1 MHVFVSQKK
10 LSPVRWHE
18 TFPDAL
24 TVRTPQEA
32 QRLHQGEGLVWLDFT
47 ALSAAEKARW
57 LQCTEQLQCPV
68 VVLSNL
74 PNDGESM
81 QVFGAGAA
89 GYCHVLAT
97 PALLKEIALVVEHGG
112 YWVGAEFIG
121 KVLKVSA
128 RHMQPVSCEGASF
141 YTDLTERE
149 QMVAQ
154 LVAQGA
160 SNKEI
165 AGSLGI
171 TERTTKAH
179 LASLFAKSGA
189 RDRVHLVLLLN
200 EHEVFAL

>member
-1 MHVFVSQKK
+1 M
-10 LSPVRWHE
+10 
-18 TFPDAL
+18 A
-24 TVRTPQEA
+24 
-32 QRLHQGEGLVWLDFT
+32 
-47 ALSAAEKARW
+47 
-57 LQCTEQLQCPV
+57 
-68 VVLSNL
+68 VLSNL
-74 PNDGESM
+74 PNDAESM

-89 GYCHVLAT
+89 GYCHVLAA
-97 PALLKEIALVVEHGG
+97 PALLKEIALVIEHGG

-128 RHMQPVSCEGASF
+128 RHMQAVSCEGASF
-141 YTDLTERE
+141 YADLTARE

-154 LVAQGA
+154 LVAKGA